1 MDYKNG
7 TQEHELPGPDDQL
20 PEIDALSRAANTITQ
35 SITKGRTDDLT
46 QRMAE
51 QARTIRELTQ
61 QLQDKQEELHDSAR
75 AQHELNS
82 LLHAAMSTP
91 GPGKRS
97 TEPPGRRESPGPH
110 RLQPK
115 GIRQEDKDFQEK
127 VRQQT
132 PHVPPPNDP
141 TDPGLVFIKTLAKA
155 ISDNHHHDLNEPIKF
170 TGQDQQWDEFY
181 YQLRS
186 YLAAKNWLSTFDH
199 PHGPG
204 HDGFDNEINLKIY
217 NKLTSLCHKGTAITY
232 IRMAAEF
239 DGWGAGR
246 HLLARYHGFSKQRQR
261 TLRHT
266 IENLRHI
273 HGTNICTHIDF
284 FEKLC
289 TQMTLNDPD
298 HPPNEEQKIDWF
310 LDTVTEKNLRVC
322 SCNMLRRQHCR
333 HPHVQQT
340 CQTLYTQVF
349 FSLPP
354 VSDF

>member
-1 MDYKNG
+1 MKTPSQARQD
-7 TQEHELPGPDDQL
+7 PDDL
-20 PEIDALSRAANTITQ
+20 PHVEAIDATPDNTDNTSSSSAPTAPQ
-35 SITKGRTDDLT
+35 AHRDRLKRQMKEQTD
-46 QRMAE
+46 
-51 QARTIRELTQ
+51 TIRLLQE
-61 QLQDKQEELHDSAR
+61 QLQHATHALNESKNAQDKM
-75 AQHELNS
+75 NS
-82 LLHAAMSTP
+82 LIQQTMTP
-91 GPGKRS
+91 GCH
-97 TEPPGRRESPGPH
+97 ESPGPH

-115 GIRQEDKDFQEK
+115 GLRQEDKDFQEK

-132 PHVPPPNDP
+132 PHAPTPTDP
-141 TDPGLVFIKTLAKA
+141 TDSGLVFIKTLAKA
-155 ISDNHHHDLNEPIKF
+155 ISDNHHHDLNELIKF

-204 HDGFDNEINLKIY
+204 HAGFDNDINLKIF

-246 HLLARYHGFSKQRQR
+246 QLLARYHGFSKQRQR

-298 HPPNEEQKIDWF
+298 NPPNEEQKID
-310 LDTVTEKNLRVC
+310 
-322 SCNMLRRQHCR
+322 
-333 HPHVQQT
+333 
-340 CQTLYTQVF
+340 
-349 FSLPP
+349 
-354 VSDF
+354 